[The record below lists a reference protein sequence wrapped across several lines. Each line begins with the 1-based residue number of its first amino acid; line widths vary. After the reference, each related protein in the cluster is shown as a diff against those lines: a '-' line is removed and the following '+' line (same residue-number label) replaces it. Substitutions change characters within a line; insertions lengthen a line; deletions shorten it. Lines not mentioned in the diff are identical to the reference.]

1 MADGL
6 EGRGV
11 RTEKCGGF
19 GVTGKRGLCSRG
31 TDGQIQRDHSLESSG
46 VFFTILAIH
55 PVLEGELSLQITSQV
70 DNLEEFLNDP
80 LKKHTLIDPSAQKEL
95 NVVTEGMPPR
105 KISKTECAKFL

>member
-11 RTEKCGGF
+11 RTERCGRF
-19 GVTGKRGLCSRG
+19 GGTGKRGRCPHG

-55 PVLEGELSLQITSQV
+55 PALEGELNLKITSQV

-80 LKKHTLIDPSAQKEL
+80 LKKHTLIRFL
-95 NVVTEGMPPR
+95 PR
-105 KISKTECAKFL
+105 PIRQQLLYKR